1 MSNIPSDFNE
11 FRAEFLRTL
20 AAFMRQEQRIVG
32 GIIQSSA
39 ECDRLGAMT
48 DAAPAWVERIFA
60 DMCEE
65 GN

>member
-1 MSNIPSDFNE
+1 MSNIPNE
-11 FRAEFLRTL
+11 FEAFRTEFLRTL

-32 GIIQSSA
+32 GIIQTTA
-39 ECDRLGAMT
+39 ECERLGAMT

-60 DMCEE
+60 DMEA